1 MKAGFLLILTIIA
14 GAQRDDDATAVFDTR
29 DRCEKVGQMAA
40 EQALTELSARGVR
53 AGSAWFRCEE
63 VRGRAIG
70 GLTHRPACWELT

>member
-1 MKAGFLLILTIIA
+1 MKTGFLLILTIIA
-14 GAQRDDDATAVFDTR
+14 GARRDDGVAAVFDTR
-29 DRCEKVGQMAA
+29 DRCERVGQMAV

-70 GLTHRPACWELT
+70 DLTQ